1 MFSKFCGNYA
11 CLGLTVRTLQVYSL
25 NHKNPHAHTLLL
37 YVFGIYRIM
46 FGLRMADIDSDRQK
60 KLIYKSKR
68 ATAKYVKHRSRFL
81 VIFPSFQSYF
91 VEVNSK
97 STACFRSFILLFFI
111 LFYLFIYL
119 FFWYLRNVSS
129 VIAFA
134 SMIAYAQCLLC

>member
-1 MFSKFCGNYA
+1 MLINFYFLFFEEYNKIQSWCFQNFVETTLV

-68 ATAKYVKHRSRFL
+68 ATAKYVKHTAVVFL
-81 VIFPSFQSYF
+81 LYFQVFRVIL
-91 VEVNSK
+91 SK
-97 STACFRSFILLFFI
+97 SIRSQLHVLGLLFCYF
-111 LFYLFIYL
+111 LFYLFIY
-119 FFWYLRNVSS
+119 
-129 VIAFA
+129 
-134 SMIAYAQCLLC
+134 

>member
-68 ATAKYVKHRSRFL
+68 ATAKYVEHTAVVFL
-81 VIFPSFQSYF
+81 LYFQVFRVIL
-91 VEVNSK
+91 SK
-97 STACFRSFILLFFI
+97 SIRSQLHVLGLLFCYF

-129 VIAFA
+129 IIAFA
-134 SMIAYAQCLLC
+134 SIIAYAQCLLC